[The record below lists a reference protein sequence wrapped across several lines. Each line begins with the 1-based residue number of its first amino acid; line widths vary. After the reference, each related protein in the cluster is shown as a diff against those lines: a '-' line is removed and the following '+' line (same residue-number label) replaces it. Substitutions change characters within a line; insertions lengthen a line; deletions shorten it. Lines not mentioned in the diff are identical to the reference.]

1 MVKGL
6 QAQWGTC
13 SRTVSFDHAPQA
25 LAYWKDLVA
34 VGLSSGDIIILDAIT
49 GIHMSVLSSHTKEVN
64 SLALSVD
71 GTFLVSG
78 SNDKTVNLW
87 DVQTGGIIKTF
98 YGHTD
103 WVYSVSIS
111 PDCAMV
117 ASGSRDRTIRL
128 WDVQTGEC
136 HSVIDG
142 HNGKVYSVSFSPVN
156 PQLLISASHDTTIR
170 QWDVDGHQI
179 GSSYEGNYVTFSSDG
194 THIVS
199 WNWKGRVATVLDFD
213 SGGVVA
219 ELQSPDDSFQCC
231 CFSPDGK
238 FVVGGAGCMIYIW
251 DITGSEPYLVETL
264 TEHNEDITSLIFSN
278 SLISSSEDESIKFWK
293 TGASSADPVATDS
306 EPTPLASVP
315 IVSVS
320 LQVTKG
326 IAISSDSAGVVK
338 TWDILTGLCKA
349 SFQTPAK
356 GNTWRDTQL
365 IGGRLALVWLKDEKI
380 YVWDLEKG
388 ETFQTLDIQ
397 STRWPKDFRMSED
410 GSKVFL
416 LYKDSIQSW
425 SIQTGEISGEVMLE
439 GEPVYMSLIV
449 DGSRVW
455 VQIKDSHIQGW
466 DFGLT
471 GSTPVPLSNMPPSKL
486 HLCFIGTK
494 GQHTSPSRIENI
506 VTSKEVFRLSGRY
519 TNPLVVQWDGQYL
532 VTGYESGEVL
542 ILDFT
547 HMIS

>member
-1 MVKGL
+1 
-6 QAQWGTC
+6 
-13 SRTVSFDHAPQA
+13 
-25 LAYWKDLVA
+25 
-34 VGLSSGDIIILDAIT
+34 
-49 GIHMSVLSSHTKEVN
+49 
-64 SLALSVD
+64 
-71 GTFLVSG
+71 
-78 SNDKTVNLW
+78 
-87 DVQTGGIIKTF
+87 
-98 YGHTD
+98 
-103 WVYSVSIS
+103 
-111 PDCAMV
+111 
-117 ASGSRDRTIRL
+117 
-128 WDVQTGEC
+128 
-136 HSVIDG
+136 
-142 HNGKVYSVSFSPVN
+142 
-156 PQLLISASHDTTIR
+156 
-170 QWDVDGHQI
+170 
-179 GSSYEGNYVTFSSDG
+179 
-194 THIVS
+194 
-199 WNWKGRVATVLDFD
+199 
-213 SGGVVA
+213 
-219 ELQSPDDSFQCC
+219 
-231 CFSPDGK
+231 
-238 FVVGGAGCMIYIW
+238 MIYTW
-251 DITGSEPYLVETL
+251 DITGSDPYLVETL

-293 TGASSADPVATDS
+293 TSASSADPVATDS

-416 LYKDSIQSW
+416 LYKESIQAW

-471 GSTPVPLSNMPPSKL
+471 GSTPVPLSNIPPSKL

-506 VTSKEVFRLSGRY
+506 VTSKEVFQLSGRY